1 MDNKQKS
8 RRFESVYLIAI
19 IALLITITSCSLNNA
34 ITGFAVL
41 DNTTNET
48 TEQTTTIDETTAQ
61 ETTETITNET
71 TIEMTNETKEKPDD
85 KEKPESNQPPVWK
98 ADSDSIIIDGA
109 TIDLNDYFEDKNN
122 DTIGYAFG
130 AAEHIDVESAHTIVT
145 FRPAGN
151 NF

>member
-1 MDNKQKS
+1 MDNKQKK
-8 RRFESVYLIAI
+8 RRFELIYLIAI

-61 ETTETITNET
+61 EATETITNET
-71 TIEMTNETKEKPDD
+71 TIEITNET

-98 ADSDSIIIDGA
+98 ADSDSIII
-109 TIDLNDYFEDKNN
+109 
-122 DTIGYAFG
+122 
-130 AAEHIDVESAHTIVT
+130 
-145 FRPAGN
+145 
-151 NF
+151 